1 VPAIKLCSWTWDFSH
16 ELSLWAAF
24 F

>member
-16 ELSLWAAF
+16 ELSLWVAF